1 MNLSGLGTVS
11 GTVVYATIKSSKGAT
26 ASPQTHTTN
35 FRIGG
40 ASIATVATATTAGTS
55 TVQRSFIVMYI
66 DGAWRVMGTG
76 LSAAPA
82 SNVSTVNT
90 ADYAEWISYTG
101 EKPQAGDLLSVGDNN
116 ISAKKS
122 DISQDPYLIGVVSS
136 EPFMVG
142 SADDGHSVVLALTGR
157 VPVRVNTSNGNIKKG
172 DLITSSG
179 VAGQGMKATSA
190 GKVVGVALEDYDGT
204 QPDNLVTVQLR
215 VGYDIPEPNPGE
227 IGASHGLQGSTI
239 TLTGDA
245 SIDGNMMIGGVLN
258 VSGATNLASLTVSG
272 DAVILGS
279 LKVVGEVEV
288 ESLKINSHI
297 ITAGGTPSV
306 QLGVGAGSA
315 NTNEGIPAPVITVE
329 GNDISGT
336 ITITTGDNT
345 SESEMAKLIFSKVFK
360 SKPRV
365 LLTSANKDSANV
377 GVYYSGIDP
386 PEAGFSIMTSNQPGK
401 NTTYKF
407 TYLVVQ

>member
-1 MNLSGLGTVS
+1 
-11 GTVVYATIKSSKGAT
+11 
-26 ASPQTHTTN
+26 
-35 FRIGG
+35 
-40 ASIATVATATTAGTS
+40 
-55 TVQRSFIVMYI
+55 MYI